1 MSNNKGKKL
10 KKNIKRKI
18 IQFLAH
24 SNGKPFN
31 AVQIAKGIGF
41 TQPIQKKQVSKFLSE
56 LEQDGEVTNSS
67 GNYTVN
73 SESNLESSEARI
85 EFTAKGSAYIIIEDG
100 DDIYISKEKTKNA
113 LDGDLVSFV
122 MDDNPN
128 RRKPEG
134 KVERVIERKKTE
146 FVGTLEISD
155 KFAFVITDSRKTHV
169 DFFIDL
175 KHLNKAKNGDK
186 VIVKLMNWPEKMN
199 SPFGKITK
207 ILGKSGET
215 NTEMNAIMEDFELPY
230 QFPAEILQAAE
241 DVDTTISAKE
251 IAKRKD
257 FRDVDTLT
265 IDPFDAKDFDDAI
278 SYKELENGN
287 IEVGVHI
294 ADVSHYVTKGT
305 IIDDEAIER
314 ATSVYLVDR
323 VVPMLPEVLSNQVCS
338 LRPNE
343 EKLTFSAV
351 FELDKEA
358 KIQKSWFGRT
368 VINSNRRF
376 TYEEAQ
382 ERIENKEGDYQ
393 KEINVLNDLAQIMRA
408 KRMNSGALNIEST
421 EVKFIIE
428 DGKPVGVKL
437 KTSQEA
443 HKLVEEFM
451 LLANKNVSKFI
462 GIPKKG
468 EAKYPN
474 IYRIHDK
481 PSEDR
486 IADLQRFVSDNGYE
500 IKEVKDKPLSFALN
514 NLLTEAKEN
523 RELNFIGPMVI
534 RSMAKAV
541 YSAENI
547 GHYGLAFDYYSHFT
561 SPIRRYPDLMLHRIL
576 QNFLDKKAPHITEDE
591 IEQQAKYFSNQEK
604 KATDA
609 ERAST
614 KFMQVV
620 FMKDKVGQE
629 FAGTISGVTSYGIF
643 VEINE
648 NKCEGLIRTNNI
660 TQDRF
665 FFEEDGKKLV
675 GKKYGDELKMG
686 SKVTIE
692 ITKVDMVNRTIDM
705 YLSDYEKV

>member
-1 MSNNKGKKL
+1 MSKKTEKSL
-10 KKNIKRKI
+10 KKGLKRKI
-18 IQFLAH
+18 IHL
-24 SNGKPFN
+24 
-31 AVQIAKGIGF
+31 
-41 TQPIQKKQVSKFLSE
+41 L
-56 LEQDGEVTNSS
+56 
-67 GNYTVN
+67 
-73 SESNLESSEARI
+73 SESNSKSYNSKQVAKALGFHQPMKKKLVHQIMEDMLRDKVITPQNNGFVMASSFSSNEGII
-85 EFTAKGSAYIIIEDG
+85 EFTSKGSAYILIEG
-100 DDIYISKEKTKNA
+100 EDDIYISKEKTRNA
-113 LDGDLVSFV
+113 LDGDLVSYSLIT
-122 MDDNPN
+122 NT
-128 RRKPEG
+128 RKKKPEG
-134 KVERVIERKKTE
+134 AVDRVLKRKKTE
-146 FVGTLEISD
+146 FVGTLQVSE
-155 KFAFVITDSRKTHV
+155 KFAFVITDSRRVHV

-175 KHLNKAKNGDK
+175 KHMNKANNGDK
-186 VIVKLMNWPEKMN
+186 VIVELMNWPEKLN

-230 QFPAEILQAAE
+230 EFPAEVLQAAE
-241 DVDTTISAKE
+241 DVDTTISKKE
-251 IAKRKD
+251 IAKRRD
-257 FRDVDTLT
+257 FRNVDTIT

-287 IEVGVHI
+287 LEVGVHI
-294 ADVSHYVTKGT
+294 ADVSHYVVPGT
-305 IIDDEAIER
+305 IIDNEAVNR
-314 ATSVYLVDR
+314 GTSVYLVDR

-351 FELDKEA
+351 FELDKDA
-358 KIQKSWFGRT
+358 KIKSSWFGRT

-382 ERIENKEGDYQ
+382 ERIETKQGDFQ
-393 KEINVLNDLAQIMRA
+393 TEINRLNDLAQIMRA
-408 KRMNSGALNIEST
+408 ERMSKGALNIEST
-421 EVKFIIE
+421 EVKFIVE

-437 KTSQEA
+437 KISQEA

-451 LLANKNVSKFI
+451 LLANKHVSRFI

-474 IYRIHDK
+474 IYRIHDQ
-481 PSEDR
+481 PSEEK
-486 IADLQRFVSDNGYE
+486 IADLHRFVADNGYE
-500 IKEVKDKPLSFALN
+500 IKKVKDKPLSFALN

-523 RELNFIGPMVI
+523 REVNFIGPMVI

-547 GHYGLAFDYYSHFT
+547 GHYGLSFDYYSHFT

-576 QNFLDKKAPHITEDE
+576 QNFLDKKAPNISEDE
-591 IEQQAKYFSNQEK
+591 IEQQSKYFSNQEK

-609 ERAST
+609 ERASI

-620 FMKDKVGQE
+620 FMEDKVGQE

-643 VEINE
+643 VEITE
-648 NKCEGLIRTNNI
+648 NKCEGLIRTNAI

-665 FFEEDGKKLV
+665 YFEEDGKKLV
-675 GKKYGDELKMG
+675 GKKFGDELKMG

-705 YLSDYEKV
+705 ELIDFDKI

>member
-1 MSNNKGKKL
+1 MSKKTEKSL
-10 KKNIKRKI
+10 KKGVKRKI
-18 IQFLAH
+18 IQLLSQSENKAYN
-24 SNGKPFN
+24 SKQ
-31 AVQIAKGIGF
+31 VAKAIGF
-41 TQPIQKKQVSKFLSE
+41 HQPMKKKLVHQIMEDLHR
-56 LEQDGEVTNSS
+56 DGVIKPQES
-67 GNYTVN
+67 GFIMASTFD
-73 SESNLESSEARI
+73 SNEGII
-85 EFTAKGSAYIIIEDG
+85 EFTAKGSAYILIEDG
-100 DDIYISKEKTKNA
+100 EDIYISREKTKNA
-113 LDGDLVSFV
+113 LDGDLVAFSLNKNSKKKKKEGFV
-122 MDDNPN
+122 D
-128 RRKPEG
+128 
-134 KVERVIERKKTE
+134 RVIKRKKTE
-146 FVGTLEISD
+146 FVGTLEVSD
-155 KFAFVITDSRKTHV
+155 KFAFVITDNRRTHV

-215 NTEMNAIMEDFELPY
+215 DTEINAIMEDFELPY
-230 QFPAEILQAAE
+230 QFPAEVLQAAE
-241 DVDTTISAKE
+241 DVDTTISDKE
-251 IAKRKD
+251 VSKRRD
-257 FRDVDTLT
+257 FRNVDTLT

-287 IEVGVHI
+287 LEVGVHM
-294 ADVSHYVTKGT
+294 ADVSHYVTPGT
-305 IIDDEAIER
+305 IIDDEAIHR
-314 ATSVYLVDR
+314 GTSVYLVDR

-351 FELDKEA
+351 FELDAEA
-358 KIQKSWFGRT
+358 KIKNSWFGRT
-368 VINSNRRF
+368 VIKSDRRF

-382 ERIENKEGDYQ
+382 ERIETKEGDYQ
-393 KEINVLNDLAQIMRA
+393 KEINHLNDLAQIMRA
-408 KRMNSGALNIEST
+408 ERMSSGALNIEST
-421 EVKFIIE
+421 EVKFIVE
-428 DGKPVGVKL
+428 NGKPIGVKL
-437 KTSQEA
+437 KTSKEA

-468 EAKYPN
+468 QAKYPN
-474 IYRIHDK
+474 IYRIHDQ
-481 PSEDR
+481 PSDEK
-486 IADLQRFVSDNGYE
+486 IADLHRFVTDNGYE
-500 IKEVKDKPLSFALN
+500 IKEVKDKPLSYALN

-523 RELNFIGPMVI
+523 REVNFIGPMVI

-576 QNFLDKKAPHITEDE
+576 QNFLDKNKPNISEGE

-620 FMKDKVGQE
+620 FMKDKVGEE

-665 FFEEDGKKLV
+665 YFEEDGKKLV

-686 SKVTIE
+686 SKVTVE

-705 YLSDYEKV
+705 ELIDFDN

>member
-1 MSNNKGKKL
+1 MSKKTEKSL
-10 KKNIKRKI
+10 KKGVKRKI
-18 IQFLAH
+18 IQLLSQSENKAYN
-24 SNGKPFN
+24 SKQ
-31 AVQIAKGIGF
+31 VAKAIGF
-41 TQPIQKKQVSKFLSE
+41 HQPMKKKLVHQIMEDLHR
-56 LEQDGEVTNSS
+56 DGVIKPQES
-67 GNYTVN
+67 GFIMASTFD
-73 SESNLESSEARI
+73 SNEGII
-85 EFTAKGSAYIIIEDG
+85 EFTAKGSAYILIEDG
-100 DDIYISKEKTKNA
+100 EDIYISREKTKNA
-113 LDGDLVSFV
+113 LDGDLVAFSLNKNSKKKKKEGFV
-122 MDDNPN
+122 D
-128 RRKPEG
+128 
-134 KVERVIERKKTE
+134 RVIKRKKTE
-146 FVGTLEISD
+146 FVGTLEVSD
-155 KFAFVITDSRKTHV
+155 KFAFVITDNRRTHV

-215 NTEMNAIMEDFELPY
+215 DTEINAIMEDFELPY
-230 QFPAEILQAAE
+230 QFPAEVLQAAE
-241 DVDTTISAKE
+241 DVDTTISDKE
-251 IAKRKD
+251 VSKRRD
-257 FRDVDTLT
+257 FRNVDTLT

-287 IEVGVHI
+287 LEVGVHI
-294 ADVSHYVTKGT
+294 ADVSHYVTPGT
-305 IIDDEAIER
+305 IIDDEAIHR
-314 ATSVYLVDR
+314 GTSVYLVDR

-351 FELDKEA
+351 FELDAEA
-358 KIQKSWFGRT
+358 KIKNSWFGRT
-368 VINSNRRF
+368 VIKSDRRF

-382 ERIENKEGDYQ
+382 ERIETKEGDYQ
-393 KEINVLNDLAQIMRA
+393 KEINHLNDLAQIMRA
-408 KRMNSGALNIEST
+408 ERMSSGALNIEST
-421 EVKFIIE
+421 EVKFIVE
-428 DGKPVGVKL
+428 NGKPIGVKL
-437 KTSQEA
+437 KTSKEA

-468 EAKYPN
+468 QAKYPN
-474 IYRIHDK
+474 IYRIHDQ
-481 PSEDR
+481 PSDEK
-486 IADLQRFVSDNGYE
+486 IADLHRFVTDNGYE
-500 IKEVKDKPLSFALN
+500 IKEVKDKPLSYALN

-523 RELNFIGPMVI
+523 REVNFIGPMVI

-576 QNFLDKKAPHITEDE
+576 QNFLDKNKPNISEGE

-620 FMKDKVGQE
+620 FMKDKVGEE

-665 FFEEDGKKLV
+665 YFEEDGKKLV

-686 SKVTIE
+686 SKVTVE

-705 YLSDYEKV
+705 ELIDFDN

>member
-1 MSNNKGKKL
+1 MSKKTEKSL
-10 KKNIKRKI
+10 KKGLKRKI
-18 IQFLAH
+18 IHL
-24 SNGKPFN
+24 
-31 AVQIAKGIGF
+31 
-41 TQPIQKKQVSKFLSE
+41 L
-56 LEQDGEVTNSS
+56 
-67 GNYTVN
+67 
-73 SESNLESSEARI
+73 SESNTKPYNSHQVAKALGFHQPMKRKLVHQIMEDMQRDKVILSQANGFVMASSFSSNEGII
-85 EFTAKGSAYIIIEDG
+85 EFTSKGSAYILMEG
-100 DDIYISKEKTKNA
+100 EDDIYIAKEKTRNA
-113 LDGDLVSFV
+113 IDGDLVSYTL
-122 MDDNPN
+122 NKN
-128 RRKPEG
+128 SRKKKPEG
-134 KVERVIERKKTE
+134 FVDRVLKRKKTE
-146 FVGTLEISD
+146 FVGTLKVSE
-155 KFAFVITDSRKTHV
+155 KFAFVITDSRRVHI

-175 KHLNKAKNGDK
+175 KQLNKAKDGDK
-186 VIVKLMNWPEKMN
+186 VIVELINWPEKLN

-230 QFPAEILQAAE
+230 EFPADVLQAAE
-241 DVDTTISAKE
+241 DVDTTISKKE
-251 IAKRKD
+251 IAKRRD
-257 FRDVDTLT
+257 FRKVDTIT

-305 IIDDEAIER
+305 IIDDEAINR
-314 ATSVYLVDR
+314 GTSVYLVDR

-351 FELDKEA
+351 FELDNQANVKN
-358 KIQKSWFGRT
+358 SWFGRT

-382 ERIENKEGDYQ
+382 ERIETKQGDYQ
-393 KEINVLNDLAQIMRA
+393 KEINTLNELAQIMRGR
-408 KRMNSGALNIEST
+408 RMDSGALNIEST
-421 EVKFIIE
+421 EVKFVVE

-437 KTSQEA
+437 KISQEA

-451 LLANKNVSKFI
+451 LLANKNVSRFI
-462 GIPKKG
+462 GVPKKG
-468 EAKYPN
+468 QAKYPN
-474 IYRIHDK
+474 IYRIHDQ
-481 PSEDR
+481 PSEEK
-486 IADLQRFVSDNGYE
+486 IADLQRFVADNGYE
-500 IKEVKDKPLSFALN
+500 IKEVANKPLSFALN

-523 RELNFIGPMVI
+523 REVDFIGPMVI

-547 GHYGLAFDYYSHFT
+547 GHYGLSFDYYSHFT

-576 QNFLDKKAPHITEDE
+576 QNFLDKKQPNIGEEE

-620 FMKDKVGQE
+620 FMEDKVGQE

-643 VEINE
+643 VEITA
-648 NKCEGLIRTNNI
+648 NKCEGLIRTNAI

-665 FFEEDGKKLV
+665 YFEEDGKKLV
-675 GKKYGDELKMG
+675 GKKFGDELKMG
-686 SKVTIE
+686 TKVTIE

-705 YLSDYEKV
+705 ELLDFDKV

>member
-1 MSNNKGKKL
+1 MSQKTDKKL
-10 KKNIKRKI
+10 KKGLKSRIIKLILESPSK
-18 IQFLAH
+18 QYT
-24 SNGKPFN
+24 SS
-31 AVQIAKGIGF
+31 QIAKALRF
-41 TQPIQKKQVSKFLSE
+41 KQPMKKKLIEKLLKEMVRDSQLNIENDRYLISVDFDTTE
-56 LEQDGEVTNSS
+56 GE
-67 GNYTVN
+67 
-73 SESNLESSEARI
+73 I
-85 EFTAKGSAYIIIEDG
+85 EFTAKGSAYILIEG
-100 DDIYISKEKTKNA
+100 KDDVYIPRGSSLNA
-113 LDGDLVSFV
+113 LNGDTVEYSIV
-122 MDDNPN
+122 
-128 RRKPEG
+128 KVKKQGKVEG
-134 KVERVIERKKTE
+134 KVERVVNRKKTE
-146 FVGTLEISD
+146 FVGTLDISQ
-155 KFAFVITDSRKTHV
+155 KFAFVISDNKKVHV

-175 KHLNKAKNGDK
+175 KHLNNAKNGDK
-186 VIVKLMNWPEKMN
+186 VIVKLMNWPAKLN
-199 SPFGKITK
+199 SPFGKIIK
-207 ILGKSGET
+207 ILGKSGDT
-215 NTEMNAIMEDFELPY
+215 DTEINAIMEDFELPY
-230 QFPAEILQAAE
+230 EFPTEVLQAAE
-241 DVDTTISAKE
+241 DVDTTISNKE
-251 IAKRKD
+251 IARRRD
-257 FRDVDTLT
+257 FRNIDTLT

-278 SYKELENGN
+278 SYRELENGN

-314 ATSVYLVDR
+314 GTSVYLVDR

-358 KIQKSWFGRT
+358 NLKNKWFGRT

-393 KEINVLNDLAQIMRA
+393 KEINTLNDLAQIMRA
-408 KRMNSGALNIEST
+408 KRMDSGALNIETT
-421 EVKFIIE
+421 EVKFIVE
-428 DGKPVGVKL
+428 NGKPVGVKL
-437 KTSQEA
+437 KTSKEA

-451 LLANKNVSKFI
+451 LLANKHVSRFI

-468 EAKYPN
+468 EIRYPN
-474 IYRIHDK
+474 IYRIHDQ
-481 PSEDR
+481 PSEEK
-486 IADLQRFVSDNGYE
+486 IADLHRFVTDNGYE

-523 RELNFIGPMVI
+523 REVEFIGPMVI

-547 GHYGLAFDYYSHFT
+547 GHYGLSFDYYSHFT

-576 QNFLDKKAPHITEDE
+576 QNFLDKKQPNISESE

-620 FMKDKVGQE
+620 FMKDKVGEE

-665 FFEEDGKKLV
+665 YFEEDGKKLV
-675 GKKYGDELKMG
+675 GKNYGDELKMG

-692 ITKVDMVNRTIDM
+692 ITKVDMQNRTIDM
-705 YLSDYEKV
+705 DLVDYERN

>member
-1 MSNNKGKKL
+1 MSKKTEKSL
-10 KKNIKRKI
+10 KKGLKRKI
-18 IQFLAH
+18 IHL
-24 SNGKPFN
+24 
-31 AVQIAKGIGF
+31 
-41 TQPIQKKQVSKFLSE
+41 L
-56 LEQDGEVTNSS
+56 
-67 GNYTVN
+67 
-73 SESNLESSEARI
+73 SESNSKSYNSKQVAKALGFHQPMKKKLVHQIMEDMLRDKVITPQNNGFVMASSFSSNEGII
-85 EFTAKGSAYIIIEDG
+85 EFTSKGSAYILIEG
-100 DDIYISKEKTKNA
+100 EDDIYISKEKTRNA
-113 LDGDLVSFV
+113 LDGDLVSYSLIT
-122 MDDNPN
+122 NT
-128 RRKPEG
+128 RKKKPEG
-134 KVERVIERKKTE
+134 AVDRVLKRKKTE
-146 FVGTLEISD
+146 FVGTLQVSE
-155 KFAFVITDSRKTHV
+155 KFAFVITDSRRVHV

-175 KHLNKAKNGDK
+175 KHMNKANNGDK
-186 VIVKLMNWPEKMN
+186 VIVELMNWPEKLN

-230 QFPAEILQAAE
+230 EFPAEVLQAAE
-241 DVDTTISAKE
+241 DVDTTISKKE
-251 IAKRKD
+251 IAKRRD
-257 FRDVDTLT
+257 FRNVDTIT

-287 IEVGVHI
+287 LEVGVHI
-294 ADVSHYVTKGT
+294 ADVSHYVVPGT
-305 IIDDEAIER
+305 IIDNEAVNR
-314 ATSVYLVDR
+314 GTSVYLVDR

-351 FELDKEA
+351 FELDKDA
-358 KIQKSWFGRT
+358 KIKSSWFGRT

-382 ERIENKEGDYQ
+382 ERIETKQGDFQ
-393 KEINVLNDLAQIMRA
+393 TEINRLNDLAQIMRA
-408 KRMNSGALNIEST
+408 ERMSKGALNIEST
-421 EVKFIIE
+421 EVKFIVE

-437 KTSQEA
+437 KISQEA

-451 LLANKNVSKFI
+451 LLANKHVSRFI

-468 EAKYPN
+468 ETKYPN
-474 IYRIHDK
+474 IYRIHDQ
-481 PSEDR
+481 PSEEK
-486 IADLQRFVSDNGYE
+486 IADLNRFVADNGYE

-523 RELNFIGPMVI
+523 REVNFIGPMVI

-547 GHYGLAFDYYSHFT
+547 GHYGLSFDYYSHFT

-576 QNFLDKKAPHITEDE
+576 QNFLDKKAPNISEDE
-591 IEQQAKYFSNQEK
+591 IEQQSKYFSNQEK

-609 ERAST
+609 ERASI

-620 FMKDKVGQE
+620 FMEDKVGQE

-643 VEINE
+643 VEITE
-648 NKCEGLIRTNNI
+648 NKCEGLIRTNAI

-665 FFEEDGKKLV
+665 YFEEDGKKLV
-675 GKKYGDELKMG
+675 GKKFGDELKMG

-705 YLSDYEKV
+705 ELIDFDKI

>member
-1 MSNNKGKKL
+1 MSKQNEKSL
-10 KKNIKRKI
+10 KKSVKRKI
-18 IQFLAH
+18 
-24 SNGKPFN
+24 SNLLSQSPDKIFTPKQ
-31 AVQIAKGIGF
+31 VAKAIGF
-41 TQPIQKKQVSKFLSE
+41 HQPIQKKLVTRLLNEMYEDKILNVEGESYCIGSSYNSKE
-56 LEQDGEVTNSS
+56 GIV
-67 GNYTVN
+67 
-73 SESNLESSEARI
+73 
-85 EFTAKGSAYIIIEDG
+85 EFTAKGSAYILLDNE

-113 LDGDLVSFV
+113 LDGDLVAYSLNE
-122 MDDNPN
+122 NPN

-134 KVERVIERKKTE
+134 RIERVVKRKKTE
-146 FVGTLEISD
+146 FVGTLDISK
-155 KFAFVITDSRKTHV
+155 KFAFVITDNRKVHI

-175 KHLNKAKNGDK
+175 KHLGKAKDGDK
-186 VIVKLMNWPEKMN
+186 VVVQLLNWPEKLN
-199 SPFGKITK
+199 SPFGKIIK
-207 ILGKSGET
+207 ILGKSGDT
-215 NTEMNAIMEDFELPY
+215 DTEINAIMEDFELPY
-230 QFPAEILQAAE
+230 EFPAAVLQAAE
-241 DVDTTISAKE
+241 DVDTTISDKE
-251 IAKRKD
+251 IAKRRD
-257 FRDVDTLT
+257 FREVDTLT

-278 SYKELENGN
+278 SYRELENGN

-305 IIDDEAIER
+305 IIDDEAILR

-358 KIQKSWFGRT
+358 KIQNSWFGRT

-382 ERIENKEGDYQ
+382 ERIETKEGDYQ
-393 KEINVLNDLAQIMRA
+393 KEINTLNDLAQILRA
-408 KRMNSGALNIEST
+408 GRMDQGALNIETT
-421 EVKFIIE
+421 EVKFIVE
-428 DGKPVGVKL
+428 NGKPVGVKL
-437 KTSQEA
+437 KVSKEA
-443 HKLVEEFM
+443 NKLVEEFM
-451 LLANKNVSKFI
+451 LMANKNVSKFI

-468 EAKYPN
+468 QAKYPN
-474 IYRIHDK
+474 IYRIHDQ
-481 PSEDR
+481 PSEEK
-486 IADLQRFVSDNGYE
+486 IADLHRFVTDNGYE

-523 RELNFIGPMVI
+523 REVEFIGPMVI

-576 QNFLDKKAPHITEDE
+576 QNFLDKKDPHLSATE
-591 IEQQAKYFSNQEK
+591 IEQQAKYFSTQEK

-620 FMKDKVGQE
+620 FMKDKVGVE
-629 FAGTISGVTSYGIF
+629 FAGTISGVTSFGIF
-643 VEINE
+643 VEVNE
-648 NKCEGLIRTNNI
+648 NKCEGLIKTNAI
-660 TQDRF
+660 SQDRF

-675 GKKYGDELKMG
+675 GKNYGDELKMG

-692 ITKVDMVNRTIDM
+692 VTKVDMVNRNIDFE
-705 YLSDYEKV
+705 LVDYEKQ

>member
-1 MSNNKGKKL
+1 MSKKTEKSL
-10 KKNIKRKI
+10 KKGLKRKI
-18 IQFLAH
+18 IHL
-24 SNGKPFN
+24 
-31 AVQIAKGIGF
+31 
-41 TQPIQKKQVSKFLSE
+41 L
-56 LEQDGEVTNSS
+56 
-67 GNYTVN
+67 
-73 SESNLESSEARI
+73 SESNTKPYNSHQVAKALGFHQPMKRKLVHQIMEDMQRDKLILPKANGFVMASSFSSNEGII
-85 EFTAKGSAYIIIEDG
+85 EFTSKGSAYILMEG
-100 DDIYISKEKTKNA
+100 EDDIYIAKEKTRNA
-113 LDGDLVSFV
+113 IDGDLVSYTL
-122 MDDNPN
+122 NKN
-128 RRKPEG
+128 SRKKKPEG
-134 KVERVIERKKTE
+134 FVDRVLKRKKTE
-146 FVGTLEISD
+146 FVGTLKVSE
-155 KFAFVITDSRKTHV
+155 KFAFVITDSRRVHI

-175 KHLNKAKNGDK
+175 KQLNKAKDGDK
-186 VIVKLMNWPEKMN
+186 VIVELINWPEKLN

-230 QFPAEILQAAE
+230 EFPADVLQAAE
-241 DVDTTISAKE
+241 DVDTTISKKE
-251 IAKRKD
+251 IAKRRD
-257 FRDVDTLT
+257 FRKVDTIT

-305 IIDDEAIER
+305 IIDDEAINR
-314 ATSVYLVDR
+314 GTSVYLVDR

-351 FELDKEA
+351 FELDNQANVKN
-358 KIQKSWFGRT
+358 SWFGRT

-382 ERIENKEGDYQ
+382 ERIETKQGDYQ
-393 KEINVLNDLAQIMRA
+393 KEINTLNELAQIMRGR
-408 KRMNSGALNIEST
+408 RMDSGALNIEST
-421 EVKFIIE
+421 EVKFVVE

-437 KTSQEA
+437 KISQEA

-451 LLANKNVSKFI
+451 LLANKNVSRFI
-462 GIPKKG
+462 GVPKKG
-468 EAKYPN
+468 QAKYPN
-474 IYRIHDK
+474 IYRIHDQ
-481 PSEDR
+481 PSEEK
-486 IADLQRFVSDNGYE
+486 IADLQRFVADNGYE
-500 IKEVKDKPLSFALN
+500 IKEVANKPLSFALN

-523 RELNFIGPMVI
+523 REVDFIGPMVI

-547 GHYGLAFDYYSHFT
+547 GHYGLSFDYYSHFT

-576 QNFLDKKAPHITEDE
+576 QNFLDKKQPNIGEEE

-620 FMKDKVGQE
+620 FMEDKVGQE

-643 VEINE
+643 VEITA
-648 NKCEGLIRTNNI
+648 NKCEGLIRTNAI

-665 FFEEDGKKLV
+665 YFEEDGKKLV
-675 GKKYGDELKMG
+675 GKKFGDELKMG
-686 SKVTIE
+686 TKVTIE

-705 YLSDYEKV
+705 ELLDFDKV

>member
-1 MSNNKGKKL
+1 MSKKTEKSL
-10 KKNIKRKI
+10 KKGLKRKI
-18 IQFLAH
+18 IHL
-24 SNGKPFN
+24 
-31 AVQIAKGIGF
+31 
-41 TQPIQKKQVSKFLSE
+41 L
-56 LEQDGEVTNSS
+56 
-67 GNYTVN
+67 
-73 SESNLESSEARI
+73 SESNTKPYNSHQVAKALGFHQPMKRKLVHQIMEDMQRDKLILPQANGFVMASSFSSNEGII
-85 EFTAKGSAYIIIEDG
+85 EFTSKGSAYILMEG
-100 DDIYISKEKTKNA
+100 EDDIYIAKEKTRNA
-113 LDGDLVSFV
+113 IDGDLVSYTL
-122 MDDNPN
+122 NKN
-128 RRKPEG
+128 SRKKKPEG
-134 KVERVIERKKTE
+134 FVDRVLKRKKTE
-146 FVGTLEISD
+146 FVGTLKVSE
-155 KFAFVITDSRKTHV
+155 KFAFVITDSRRVHI

-175 KHLNKAKNGDK
+175 KQLNKAKDGDK
-186 VIVKLMNWPEKMN
+186 VIVELINWPEKLN

-230 QFPAEILQAAE
+230 EFPADVLQAAE
-241 DVDTTISAKE
+241 DVDTTISKKE
-251 IAKRKD
+251 IAKRRD
-257 FRDVDTLT
+257 FRKVDTIT

-305 IIDDEAIER
+305 IIDDEAINR
-314 ATSVYLVDR
+314 GTSVYLVDR

-351 FELDKEA
+351 FELDNQANVKN
-358 KIQKSWFGRT
+358 SWFGRT

-382 ERIENKEGDYQ
+382 ERIETKQGDYQ
-393 KEINVLNDLAQIMRA
+393 KEINTLNELAQIMRGR
-408 KRMNSGALNIEST
+408 RMDSGALNIEST
-421 EVKFIIE
+421 EVKFVVE

-437 KTSQEA
+437 KISQEA

-451 LLANKNVSKFI
+451 LLANKNVSRFI
-462 GIPKKG
+462 GVPKKG
-468 EAKYPN
+468 QAKYPN
-474 IYRIHDK
+474 IYRIHDQ
-481 PSEDR
+481 PSEEK
-486 IADLQRFVSDNGYE
+486 IADLQRFVADNGYE
-500 IKEVKDKPLSFALN
+500 IKEVANKPLSFALN

-523 RELNFIGPMVI
+523 REVDFIGPMVI

-547 GHYGLAFDYYSHFT
+547 GHYGLSFDYYSHFT

-576 QNFLDKKAPHITEDE
+576 QNFLDKKQPNIGEEE

-620 FMKDKVGQE
+620 FMEDKVGQE

-643 VEINE
+643 VEITA
-648 NKCEGLIRTNNI
+648 NKCEGLIRTNAI

-665 FFEEDGKKLV
+665 YFEEDGKKLV
-675 GKKYGDELKMG
+675 GKKFGDELKMG
-686 SKVTIE
+686 TKVTIE

-705 YLSDYEKV
+705 ELLDFDKV

>member
-1 MSNNKGKKL
+1 MSKKTEKSL
-10 KKNIKRKI
+10 KKGLKRKI
-18 IQFLAH
+18 IHL
-24 SNGKPFN
+24 
-31 AVQIAKGIGF
+31 
-41 TQPIQKKQVSKFLSE
+41 L
-56 LEQDGEVTNSS
+56 
-67 GNYTVN
+67 
-73 SESNLESSEARI
+73 SESNSKSYNSKQVAKALGFHQPMKKKLVHQIMEDMLRDKVITPQNNGFVMASSFSSNEGII
-85 EFTAKGSAYIIIEDG
+85 EFTSKGSAYILIEG
-100 DDIYISKEKTKNA
+100 EDDIYISKEKTRNA
-113 LDGDLVSFV
+113 LDGDLVSYSLIT
-122 MDDNPN
+122 NT
-128 RRKPEG
+128 RKKKPEG
-134 KVERVIERKKTE
+134 AVDRVLKRKKTE
-146 FVGTLEISD
+146 FVGTLQVSE
-155 KFAFVITDSRKTHV
+155 KFAFVITDSRRVHV

-175 KHLNKAKNGDK
+175 KHMNKANNGDK
-186 VIVKLMNWPEKMN
+186 VIVELMNWPEKLN

-230 QFPAEILQAAE
+230 EFPAEVLQAAE
-241 DVDTTISAKE
+241 DVDTTISKKE
-251 IAKRKD
+251 IAKRRD
-257 FRDVDTLT
+257 FRNVDTIT

-287 IEVGVHI
+287 LEVGVHI
-294 ADVSHYVTKGT
+294 ADVSHYVVPGT
-305 IIDDEAIER
+305 IIDNEAVNR
-314 ATSVYLVDR
+314 GTSVYLVDR

-351 FELDKEA
+351 FELDKDA
-358 KIQKSWFGRT
+358 KIKSSWFGRT

-382 ERIENKEGDYQ
+382 ERIETKQGDFQ
-393 KEINVLNDLAQIMRA
+393 TEINRLNDLAQIMRA
-408 KRMNSGALNIEST
+408 ERMSKGALNIEST
-421 EVKFIIE
+421 EVKFIVE

-437 KTSQEA
+437 KISQEA

-451 LLANKNVSKFI
+451 LLANKHVSRFI

-474 IYRIHDK
+474 IYRIHDQ
-481 PSEDR
+481 PSEEK
-486 IADLQRFVSDNGYE
+486 IADLHRFVADNGYE

-523 RELNFIGPMVI
+523 REVNFIGPMVI

-547 GHYGLAFDYYSHFT
+547 GHYGLSFDYYSHFT

-576 QNFLDKKAPHITEDE
+576 QNFLDKKAPNISEDE
-591 IEQQAKYFSNQEK
+591 IEQQSKYFSNQEK

-620 FMKDKVGQE
+620 FMEDKVGQE

-643 VEINE
+643 VEITE
-648 NKCEGLIRTNNI
+648 NKCEGLIRTNAI

-665 FFEEDGKKLV
+665 YFEEDGKKLV
-675 GKKYGDELKMG
+675 GKKFGDELKMG

-705 YLSDYEKV
+705 ELIDFDKI

>member
-1 MSNNKGKKL
+1 MSKKTEKSL
-10 KKNIKRKI
+10 KKGLKRKI
-18 IQFLAH
+18 IHL
-24 SNGKPFN
+24 
-31 AVQIAKGIGF
+31 
-41 TQPIQKKQVSKFLSE
+41 L
-56 LEQDGEVTNSS
+56 
-67 GNYTVN
+67 
-73 SESNLESSEARI
+73 SESNSKSYNSKQVAKALGFHQPMKKKLVHQIMEDMLRDKVITPQNNGFVMASSFSSNEGII
-85 EFTAKGSAYIIIEDG
+85 EFTSKGSAYILIEG
-100 DDIYISKEKTKNA
+100 EDDIYISKEKTRNA
-113 LDGDLVSFV
+113 LDGDLVSYSLIT
-122 MDDNPN
+122 NT
-128 RRKPEG
+128 RKKKPEG
-134 KVERVIERKKTE
+134 AVDRVLKRKKTE
-146 FVGTLEISD
+146 FVGTLQVSE
-155 KFAFVITDSRKTHV
+155 KFAFVITDSRRVHV

-175 KHLNKAKNGDK
+175 KHMNKANNGDK
-186 VIVKLMNWPEKMN
+186 VIVELMNWPEKLN

-230 QFPAEILQAAE
+230 EFPAEVLQAAE
-241 DVDTTISAKE
+241 DVDTTISKKE
-251 IAKRKD
+251 IAKRRD
-257 FRDVDTLT
+257 FRNVDTIT

-287 IEVGVHI
+287 LEVGVHI
-294 ADVSHYVTKGT
+294 ADVSHYVVPGT
-305 IIDDEAIER
+305 IIDNEAVNR
-314 ATSVYLVDR
+314 GTSVYLVDR

-351 FELDKEA
+351 FELDKDA
-358 KIQKSWFGRT
+358 KIKSSWFGRT

-382 ERIENKEGDYQ
+382 ERIETKQGDFQ
-393 KEINVLNDLAQIMRA
+393 TEINRLNDLAQIMRA
-408 KRMNSGALNIEST
+408 ERMSKGALNIEST
-421 EVKFIIE
+421 EVKFIVE

-437 KTSQEA
+437 KISQEA

-451 LLANKNVSKFI
+451 LLANKHVSRFI

-474 IYRIHDK
+474 IYRIHDQ
-481 PSEDR
+481 PSEEK
-486 IADLQRFVSDNGYE
+486 IADLHRFVADNGYE
-500 IKEVKDKPLSFALN
+500 IKKVKDKPLSFALN

-523 RELNFIGPMVI
+523 REVNFIGPMVI

-547 GHYGLAFDYYSHFT
+547 GHYGLSFDYYSHFT

-576 QNFLDKKAPHITEDE
+576 QNFLDKKAPNISEDE
-591 IEQQAKYFSNQEK
+591 IEQQSKYFSNQEK

-620 FMKDKVGQE
+620 FMEDKVGQE

-643 VEINE
+643 VEITE
-648 NKCEGLIRTNNI
+648 NKCEGLIRTNAI

-665 FFEEDGKKLV
+665 YFEEDGKKLV
-675 GKKYGDELKMG
+675 GKKFGDELKMG

-705 YLSDYEKV
+705 ELIDFDKI

>member
-1 MSNNKGKKL
+1 MSKKTEKSL
-10 KKNIKRKI
+10 KKGLKRKI
-18 IQFLAH
+18 IHL
-24 SNGKPFN
+24 
-31 AVQIAKGIGF
+31 
-41 TQPIQKKQVSKFLSE
+41 L
-56 LEQDGEVTNSS
+56 
-67 GNYTVN
+67 
-73 SESNLESSEARI
+73 SESNSKSYNSKQVAKALGFHQPMKKKLVHQIMEDMLRDKVITPQNNGFVMASSFSSNEGII
-85 EFTAKGSAYIIIEDG
+85 EFTSKGSAYILIEG
-100 DDIYISKEKTKNA
+100 EDDIYISKEKTRNA
-113 LDGDLVSFV
+113 LDGDLVSYSLIT
-122 MDDNPN
+122 NT
-128 RRKPEG
+128 RKKKPEG
-134 KVERVIERKKTE
+134 AVDRVLKRKKTE
-146 FVGTLEISD
+146 FVGTLQVSE
-155 KFAFVITDSRKTHV
+155 KFAFVITDSRRVHV

-175 KHLNKAKNGDK
+175 KHMNKANNGDK
-186 VIVKLMNWPEKMN
+186 VIVELMNWPEKLN

-230 QFPAEILQAAE
+230 EFPAEVLQAAE
-241 DVDTTISAKE
+241 DVDTTISKKE
-251 IAKRKD
+251 IAKRRD
-257 FRDVDTLT
+257 FRNVDTIT

-287 IEVGVHI
+287 LEVGVHI
-294 ADVSHYVTKGT
+294 ADVSHYVVPGT
-305 IIDDEAIER
+305 IIDNEAVNR
-314 ATSVYLVDR
+314 GTSVYLVDR

-351 FELDKEA
+351 FELDKDA
-358 KIQKSWFGRT
+358 KIKSSWFGRT

-382 ERIENKEGDYQ
+382 ERIETKQGDFQ
-393 KEINVLNDLAQIMRA
+393 TEINRLNDLAQIMRA
-408 KRMNSGALNIEST
+408 ERMSKGALNIEST
-421 EVKFIIE
+421 EVKFIVE

-437 KTSQEA
+437 KISQEA

-451 LLANKNVSKFI
+451 LLANKHVSRFI

-468 EAKYPN
+468 ETKYPN
-474 IYRIHDK
+474 IYRIHDQ
-481 PSEDR
+481 PSEEK
-486 IADLQRFVSDNGYE
+486 IADLHRFVADNGYE
-500 IKEVKDKPLSFALN
+500 IKKVKDKPLSFALN

-523 RELNFIGPMVI
+523 REVNFIGPMVI

-547 GHYGLAFDYYSHFT
+547 GHYGLSFDYYSHFT

-576 QNFLDKKAPHITEDE
+576 QNFLDKKAPNISEDE
-591 IEQQAKYFSNQEK
+591 IEQQSKYFSNQEK

-620 FMKDKVGQE
+620 FMEDKVGQE

-643 VEINE
+643 VEITE
-648 NKCEGLIRTNNI
+648 NKCEGLIRTNAI

-665 FFEEDGKKLV
+665 YFEEDGKKLV
-675 GKKYGDELKMG
+675 GKKFGDELKMG

-705 YLSDYEKV
+705 ELIDFDKI

>member
-1 MSNNKGKKL
+1 MSKKTEKSL
-10 KKNIKRKI
+10 KKGLKRKI
-18 IQFLAH
+18 IHL
-24 SNGKPFN
+24 
-31 AVQIAKGIGF
+31 
-41 TQPIQKKQVSKFLSE
+41 L
-56 LEQDGEVTNSS
+56 
-67 GNYTVN
+67 
-73 SESNLESSEARI
+73 SESNTKPYNSHQVAKALGFHQPMKRKLVHQIMEDMQRDKVILPQANGFVMASSFSSNEGII
-85 EFTAKGSAYIIIEDG
+85 EFTSKGSAYILMEG
-100 DDIYISKEKTKNA
+100 EDDIYIAKEKTRNA
-113 LDGDLVSFV
+113 IDGDLVSYTL
-122 MDDNPN
+122 NKN
-128 RRKPEG
+128 SRKKKPEG
-134 KVERVIERKKTE
+134 FVDRVLKRKKTE
-146 FVGTLEISD
+146 FVGTLKVSE
-155 KFAFVITDSRKTHV
+155 KFAFVITDSRRVHI

-175 KHLNKAKNGDK
+175 KQLNKAKDGDK
-186 VIVKLMNWPEKMN
+186 VIVELINWPEKLN

-230 QFPAEILQAAE
+230 EFPADVLQAAE
-241 DVDTTISAKE
+241 DVDTTISKKE
-251 IAKRKD
+251 IAKRRD
-257 FRDVDTLT
+257 FRKVDTIT

-305 IIDDEAIER
+305 IIDDEAINR
-314 ATSVYLVDR
+314 GTSVYLVDR

-351 FELDKEA
+351 FELDNQANVKN
-358 KIQKSWFGRT
+358 SWFGRT

-382 ERIENKEGDYQ
+382 ERIETKQGDYQ
-393 KEINVLNDLAQIMRA
+393 KEINTLNELAQIMRGR
-408 KRMNSGALNIEST
+408 RMDSGALNIEST
-421 EVKFIIE
+421 EVKFVVE

-437 KTSQEA
+437 KISQEA

-451 LLANKNVSKFI
+451 LLANKNVSRFI
-462 GIPKKG
+462 GVPKKG
-468 EAKYPN
+468 QAKYPN
-474 IYRIHDK
+474 IYRIHDQ
-481 PSEDR
+481 PSEEK
-486 IADLQRFVSDNGYE
+486 IADLQRFVADNGYE
-500 IKEVKDKPLSFALN
+500 IKEVANKPLSFALN

-523 RELNFIGPMVI
+523 REVDFIGPMVI

-547 GHYGLAFDYYSHFT
+547 GHYGLSFDYYSHFT

-576 QNFLDKKAPHITEDE
+576 QNFLDKKQPNIGEEE

-620 FMKDKVGQE
+620 FMEDKVGQE

-643 VEINE
+643 VEITA
-648 NKCEGLIRTNNI
+648 NKCEGLIRTNAI

-665 FFEEDGKKLV
+665 YFEEDGKKLV
-675 GKKYGDELKMG
+675 GKKFGDELKMG
-686 SKVTIE
+686 TKVTIE

-705 YLSDYEKV
+705 ELLDFDKV

>member
-1 MSNNKGKKL
+1 MSKKTEKSL
-10 KKNIKRKI
+10 KKGLKRKI
-18 IQFLAH
+18 IHL
-24 SNGKPFN
+24 
-31 AVQIAKGIGF
+31 
-41 TQPIQKKQVSKFLSE
+41 L
-56 LEQDGEVTNSS
+56 
-67 GNYTVN
+67 
-73 SESNLESSEARI
+73 SESNSKSYNSKQVAKALGFHQPMKKKLVHQIMEDMLRDKVITPQNNGFVMASSFSSNEGII
-85 EFTAKGSAYIIIEDG
+85 EFTSKGSAYILIEG
-100 DDIYISKEKTKNA
+100 EDDIYISKEKTRNA
-113 LDGDLVSFV
+113 LDGDLVSYSLIT
-122 MDDNPN
+122 NT
-128 RRKPEG
+128 RKKKPEG
-134 KVERVIERKKTE
+134 AVDRVLKRKKTE
-146 FVGTLEISD
+146 FVGTLQVSE
-155 KFAFVITDSRKTHV
+155 KFAFVITDSRRVHV

-175 KHLNKAKNGDK
+175 KHMNKANNGDK
-186 VIVKLMNWPEKMN
+186 VIVELMNWPEKLN

-230 QFPAEILQAAE
+230 EFPAEVLQAAE
-241 DVDTTISAKE
+241 DVDTTISKKE
-251 IAKRKD
+251 IAKRRD
-257 FRDVDTLT
+257 FRNVDTIT

-287 IEVGVHI
+287 LEVGVHI
-294 ADVSHYVTKGT
+294 ADVSHYVVPGT
-305 IIDDEAIER
+305 IIDNEAVNR
-314 ATSVYLVDR
+314 GTSVYLVDR

-351 FELDKEA
+351 FELDKDA
-358 KIQKSWFGRT
+358 KIKSSWFGRT

-382 ERIENKEGDYQ
+382 ERIETKQGDFQ
-393 KEINVLNDLAQIMRA
+393 TEINRLNDLAQIMRA
-408 KRMNSGALNIEST
+408 ERMSKGALNIEST
-421 EVKFIIE
+421 EVKFIVE

-437 KTSQEA
+437 KISQEA

-451 LLANKNVSKFI
+451 LLANKHVSRFI

-468 EAKYPN
+468 ETKYPN
-474 IYRIHDK
+474 IYRIHDQ
-481 PSEDR
+481 PSEEK
-486 IADLQRFVSDNGYE
+486 IADLHRFVADNGYE

-523 RELNFIGPMVI
+523 REVNFIGPMVI

-547 GHYGLAFDYYSHFT
+547 GHYGLSFDYYSHFT

-576 QNFLDKKAPHITEDE
+576 QNFLDKKAPNISEDE
-591 IEQQAKYFSNQEK
+591 IEQQSKYFSNQEK

-620 FMKDKVGQE
+620 FMEDKVGQE

-643 VEINE
+643 VEITE
-648 NKCEGLIRTNNI
+648 NKCEGLIRTNAI

-665 FFEEDGKKLV
+665 YFEEDGKKLV
-675 GKKYGDELKMG
+675 GKKFGDELKMG

-705 YLSDYEKV
+705 ELIDFDKI